1 MLTLLCDPAH
11 LQVMAMAGACDH
23 VTVAPVLLA
32 QLAASSADSQ
42 SATNA
47 VILPTAAALKREPAL
62 SREQFDSLLAAD
74 AAGTEVLR
82 TSTEGFLRDT
92 IALEQALSARAAAAK
107 SAAS

>member
-1 MLTLLCDPAH
+1 MAH
-11 LQVMAMAGACDH
+11 MQIIAMAGACDH
-23 VTVAPVLLA
+23 VTVAPGMLA
-32 QLAASSADSQ
+32 QLVATAADSQ
-42 SATNA
+42 SATA
-47 VILPTAAALKREPAL
+47 VILPATVDVVQREPAL

-92 IALEQALSARAAAAK
+92 VALEQALSARAAAAK

>member
-1 MLTLLCDPAH
+1 
-11 LQVMAMAGACDH
+11 MAMAGACDH
-23 VTVAPVLLA
+23 VTVAPGLLA
-32 QLAASSADSQ
+32 QLAATAADSQ
-42 SATNA
+42 SAAA
-47 VILPTAAALKREPAL
+47 VTLPATADVEQREPAL

-92 IALEQALSARAAAAK
+92 VALEQALSVRAAAAK